1 MQTRQ
6 LMLYLDT
13 IVKCFNK
20 LNSDPILMKM
30 KNRMKIQHWLM
41 LLIVLCVSCKDDKS
55 DTDSQAFDPSKPVVV
70 SGFAPKE
77 GGANQKMII
86 YGENFGNDLSKIKV
100 TIGGQNARIIG
111 ANHQSLYCIVPA
123 KAYDGDI
130 EVSILDGSGEKIA
143 KAEAGELFTYQKKM
157 LVSSFIG
164 ETYENNTKYDVKD
177 GPFDDCGGFEK
188 MEWLV
193 FDPQNRNHLYV
204 AGYEKSCRLIDFEK
218 EYVSTFATG
227 LPGSHQVPAINF
239 TLDGDMIVTHDQSSD
254 TQPGNYLY
262 TRSSG
267 FKTKVALWNARG
279 CRAAAV
285 HPVNGECYY
294 GFYNTGI
301 IWRGDI
307 GSVTAAQAFKLPN
320 SSIRIFIVI
329 HPTGNYAYIIVNN
342 RQYIMR
348 SDYNWEKKTFTE
360 PYLVVGQDQK
370 SGYTDGVGSNARVN
384 EPQQGVFV
392 KNTDYEGQEDEY
404 DFYFCD
410 KVNHVIRILTPQ
422 GRVSTFAG
430 TPGTASYRDGDLR
443 LEACF
448 AYPAGI
454 AYDEEK
460 QCFYIGDSNNRRIR
474 KIAYEE

>member
-1 MQTRQ
+1 MKKTKIRYMKYWHI
-6 LMLYLDT
+6 ML
-13 IVKCFNK
+13 
-20 LNSDPILMKM
+20 ILF
-30 KNRMKIQHWLM
+30 
-41 LLIVLCVSCKDDKS
+41 VLCVSCEDDKS
-55 DTDSQAFDPSKPVVV
+55 DTDLHFAPSKPVVI
-70 SGFAPKE
+70 SDFIPKE
-77 GGANQKMII
+77 GGASQNLVI
-86 YGENFGNDLSKIKV
+86 YGNNFGNDTAKV
-100 TIGGQNARIIG
+100 RVTVGGENATVIGVQNQA
-111 ANHQSLYCIVPA
+111 LYCIVPA
-123 KAYDGDI
+123 KAYEGTI
-130 EVSILDGSGEKIA
+130 QVKILD
-143 KAEAGELFTYQKKM
+143 EAGEEVTYSEAEEHFLYQKKM
-157 LVSSFIG
+157 LVTPFIG

-193 FDPQNRNHLYV
+193 FDPLNHNHLYV
-204 AGYEKSCRLIDFEK
+204 AGYEKSCRLIDFEN
-218 EYVSTFATG
+218 EYVSTFSTG
-227 LPGSHQVPAINF
+227 LPSSHQVPCINF
-239 TLDGDMIVTHDQSSD
+239 TLDGEMIVTHDQSSD

-267 FKTKVALWNARG
+267 FTEKTALWNARG
-279 CRAAAV
+279 CRAAAI

-294 GFYNTGI
+294 AFYNTGI
-301 IWRGDI
+301 IWKGDLKT
-307 GSVTAAQAFKLPN
+307 GESEQAFKLPN
-320 SSIRIFIVI
+320 SSIRIFIII

-348 SDYNWEKKTFTE
+348 SDYNWEKKIFTE
-360 PYLVVGQDQK
+360 PYLVAGKDK
-370 SGYTDGVGSNARVN
+370 SAGYVDGVGSNARVH

-392 KNTDYEGQEDEY
+392 KNPAYEGENDEY

-410 KVNHVIRILTPQ
+410 KKNHLIRILTPQ

-430 TPGTASYRDGDLR
+430 TPQTPGYRDGDLR

-454 AYDEEK
+454 AYDEGR

>member
-1 MQTRQ
+1 
-6 LMLYLDT
+6 
-13 IVKCFNK
+13 
-20 LNSDPILMKM
+20 MKM

-70 SGFAPKE
+70 SDFAPKE

-111 ANHQSLYCIVPA
+111 VNHQSLYCIVPA

-130 EVSILDGSGEKIA
+130 EVSIVDESGEKIA
-143 KAEAGELFTYQKKM
+143 YAEAGEHYAYQKKM
-157 LVSSFIG
+157 LVSSFLG
-164 ETYENNTKYDVKD
+164 ETYENNTKFDVKD
-177 GPFDDCGGFEK
+177 GPFNDCGGFEK

-193 FDPQNRNHLYV
+193 FDPLNHNHLYV
-204 AGYEKSCRLIDFEK
+204 AGYDKSCRLIDFEK
-218 EYVSTFATG
+218 KYVSTFNTG
-227 LPGSHQVPAINF
+227 IPNPNKNGIPCINW
-239 TLDGDMIVTHDQSSD
+239 TLGGDMIVTHDQSND
-254 TQPGNYLY
+254 TQPGNYLL
-262 TRSSG
+262 TRESG
-267 FKTKVALWNARG
+267 FKSLTPMAAGRG
-279 CRAAAV
+279 TRAAAV
-285 HPVNGECYY
+285 HPINGEYY
-294 GFYNTGI
+294 YAFYNTGMV
-301 IWRGDI
+301 WRGVVGTKEGVNI
-307 GSVTAAQAFKLPN
+307 FRVPNASV
-320 SSIRIFIVI
+320 RIFIII

-348 SDYNWEKKTFTE
+348 SDYNWATKNFTE
-360 PYLVVGQDQK
+360 PYLIAGKDQTA
-370 SGYTDGVGSNARVN
+370 GYADGVGSYARVN

-392 KNTDYEGQEDEY
+392 KNPEYEGQEDEY

-410 KVNHVIRILTPQ
+410 KANHVVRIMTPQ

-430 TPGTASYRDGDLR
+430 TPQASGYRDGDLR
-443 LEACF
+443 LDARF

-454 AYDEEK
+454 AYDEER

-474 KIAYEE
+474 KVAYEE

>member
-1 MQTRQ
+1 M
-6 LMLYLDT
+6 
-13 IVKCFNK
+13 
-20 LNSDPILMKM
+20 
-30 KNRMKIQHWLM
+30 
-41 LLIVLCVSCKDDKS
+41 
-55 DTDSQAFDPSKPVVV
+55 
-70 SGFAPKE
+70 
-77 GGANQKMII
+77 
-86 YGENFGNDLSKIKV
+86 
-100 TIGGQNARIIG
+100 
-111 ANHQSLYCIVPA
+111 
-123 KAYDGDI
+123 
-130 EVSILDGSGEKIA
+130 
-143 KAEAGELFTYQKKM
+143 
-157 LVSSFIG
+157 
-164 ETYENNTKYDVKD
+164 
-177 GPFDDCGGFEK
+177 
-188 MEWLV
+188 
-193 FDPQNRNHLYV
+193 
-204 AGYEKSCRLIDFEK
+204 
-218 EYVSTFATG
+218 
-227 LPGSHQVPAINF
+227 
-239 TLDGDMIVTHDQSSD
+239 
-254 TQPGNYLY
+254 
-262 TRSSG
+262 
-267 FKTKVALWNARG
+267 
-279 CRAAAV
+279 

-430 TPGTASYRDGDLR
+430 TPGTASYRDGDYAWKHVLPIR
-443 LEACF
+443 QELLTM
-448 AYPAGI
+448 
-454 AYDEEK
+454 K
-460 QCFYIGDSNNRRIR
+460 KSNVSISETVTTVVSAKLLMKNN
-474 KIAYEE
+474 K